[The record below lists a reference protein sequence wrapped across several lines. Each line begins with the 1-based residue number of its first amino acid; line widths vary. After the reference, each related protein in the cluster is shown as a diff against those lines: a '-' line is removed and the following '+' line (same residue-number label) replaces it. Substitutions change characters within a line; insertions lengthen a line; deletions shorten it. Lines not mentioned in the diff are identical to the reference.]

1 MLECLYIDAEEKM
14 NTVDKFDLWMENEQY
29 SEVTRSNYIKA
40 LGSLPSKLNLN
51 IEKPLLEVVNA
62 EEFQRIS
69 ESIMSST
76 EFEEINTSGHH
87 VYSAAIGAYQKYL
100 NSDVKFSWLPFFK
113 EMLDKIIS
121 AYNKETLCQLYREI
135 QDGTKYPLN
144 QIDPFTFIL
153 SIQGL
158 KKLQQIKEKMGL
170 SIDIKDLNGIPRID
184 TRGPL
189 WLLDEEHD
197 KFIDK
202 HIDRL
207 WVIAKELCE
216 HEEIDRDNIQYLL
229 EIKGVSA
236 TKLSTIMF
244 KCYPNKFFPL
254 DQKTLDYSKQ
264 KLLGEDSKSADK
276 FIEMQEVLKNQF
288 PDKKPYQVSYEA
300 WRQSKKG
307 DIEIDTMNNN
317 VSQNTLVQDLKELLG
332 KAKNIILHGAPGTGK
347 TYLAHQIAEAMA
359 AEQKFVQFH
368 PSYDY
373 TDFVEGLRP
382 ADENTENGQIGFKR
396 IDGTFKEFCAQALGN
411 LEESAKNE
419 KTLRK
424 EEEIKDAIKSFVEQ
438 SIEEEKEFN
447 TLSNR
452 FSIIGI
458 TDIHIIVS
466 VPDNNKTKEYRLP
479 INNLC
484 KMFLWDD
491 QNNLQR
497 KDLKNIFNH
506 KYSNALDS
514 YLFAI
519 YEQMKNMNIVPAKK
533 NQPTIVEEKAHV
545 FIIDEINRGD
555 LSKIFGELF
564 FAIDPGYRGKKEKR
578 IQTQYQNLV
587 DEDDVFSDGFYVPDN
602 VYIIGTMNDIDRSVE
617 SMDFAFRRRFTFV
630 EITADKTAASILESL
645 EQTEREKCKEIMDAL
660 NAKIS
665 EISGLGSPTD
675 YHIGGAYFLKLKD
688 LNYDYKKFWEYHLK
702 GLLKEYFR
710 GMEDSGKLLA
720 DLEKEYN
727 ELI

>member
-1 MLECLYIDAEEKM
+1 MMKLVEGFNA
-14 NTVDKFDLWMENEQY
+14 WMKSKQY
-29 SEVTRSNYIKA
+29 SESTRINYIRA
-40 LGSLPSKLNLN
+40 LENLTSKVKIT
-51 IEKPLLEVVNA
+51 IEKPLLEIKYGD
-62 EEFQRIS
+62 EFQRIS
-69 ESIMSST
+69 DQIQNSPN
-76 EFEEINTSGHH
+76 FEEINSNGHH
-87 VYSAAIGAYQKYL
+87 VFSAAIAAYQEYL
-100 NSDVKFSWLPFFK
+100 NSNIQYSNVQFTWLPFFK
-113 EMLDKIIS
+113 EMLDRIVNN
-121 AYNKETLCQLYREI
+121 YNEETLCELYREI
-135 QDGTKYPLN
+135 QEGTKYPQDL
-144 QIDPFTFIL
+144 IDPLTFIL

-158 KKLQQIKEKMGL
+158 EKLKRIKEKMGL
-170 SIDIKDLNGIPRID
+170 HADIQDTHGIP
-184 TRGPL
+184 TMNTQGAL

-197 KFIDK
+197 KFLEE
-202 HIDRL
+202 HINRL
-207 WVIAKELCE
+207 WAIARELYKEEKLSNE
-216 HEEIDRDNIQYLL
+216 NIQYLL
-229 EIKGVSA
+229 DINNVASA
-236 TKLSTIMF
+236 KVSTIMF

-254 DQKTLDYSKQ
+254 DETTLSYAGQ
-264 KLLGEDSKSADK
+264 KLKENKSAEQ
-276 FIEMQEVLKNQF
+276 FVNMQGILKKQF

-300 WRQSKKG
+300 WKKSKKG
-307 DIEIDTMNNN
+307 DIRIDTMNNN
-317 VSQNTLVQDLKELLG
+317 VIQNTLAQDLKKLLE

-347 TYLAHQIAEAMA
+347 TYLAHKIAEAMA

-382 ADENTENGQIGFKR
+382 ADESKENGQIGFKR
-396 IDGTFKEFCAQALGN
+396 IDGTFKEFCAQAIGN
-411 LEESAKNE
+411 LEESTKNK
-419 KTLRK
+419 KTLQK
-424 EEEIKDAIKSFVEQ
+424 EEEIKNAVKSFVEQ

-484 KMFLWDD
+484 KMFIWDN

-519 YEQMKNMNIVPAKK
+519 YDQMKNMNIVPAKK
-533 NQPTIVEEKAHV
+533 NQPTIVKEKAHV

-564 FAIDPGYRGKKEKR
+564 FAIDPGYRGKKEKQER

-587 DEDDVFSDGFYVPDN
+587 DEDDVFFDGFYVPDN
-602 VYIIGTMNDIDRSVE
+602 VFIIGTMNDIDRSVE

-630 EITADKTAASILESL
+630 EITADKTADAILESL
-645 EQTEREKCKEIMDAL
+645 DQTNREKCKNIMKGL
-660 NAKIS
+660 NEKIS
-665 EISGLGSPTD
+665 GIKELGSPTD
-675 YHIGGAYFLKLKD
+675 YHVGGAYFLKLRD
-688 LNYDYKKFWEYHLK
+688 LDYDYKKFWEYHLK

-710 GMEDSGKLLA
+710 GMEDAGGLLI
-720 DLEKEYN
+720 DIEDEYN
-727 ELI
+727 KLI